1 VVFATT
7 FGGFIIKKGG
17 IQSMS
22 ITSLLLGKSRKK
34 KIGFFVPH
42 VRNRDVIDI
51 GCAGGSDK
59 PYDKEDWIHNHM
71 KS

>member
-1 VVFATT
+1 
-7 FGGFIIKKGG
+7 
-17 IQSMS
+17 MS